1 MRAVMAAA
9 VTRPPVAVVDIRTLG
24 RASMVEIEEFLSLD
38 RMLLT
43 LRSGSKRQLFQ
54 ELASTAAAST
64 GLEAAAILAA
74 LNQREKLG
82 TTGIGEG
89 IAIPHA
95 RVPDLPK
102 LMGFFARLT
111 TPVEYDALDDA
122 PVDLVFLLL
131 APEESSTVQLKALA
145 RIARLLRDPEICARL
160 RSEQDPLQIYAVLTG
175 RAPGAAA

>member
-1 MRAVMAAA
+1 MPLLEFLTPEAVVPAMRVPTKKQALHELAAHAARLTGLDERAVF
-9 VTRPPVAVVDIRTLG
+9 DTL
-24 RASMVEIEEFLSLD
+24 L
-38 RMLLT
+38 
-43 LRSGSKRQLFQ
+43 
-54 ELASTAAAST
+54 
-64 GLEAAAILAA
+64 
-74 LNQREKLG
+74 QRERLG
-82 TTGIGEG
+82 STGIGEG

-160 RSEQDPLQIYAVLTG
+160 RSEQDPLQIYALLTG

>member
-1 MRAVMAAA
+1 
-9 VTRPPVAVVDIRTLG
+9 
-24 RASMVEIEEFLSLD
+24 MVEIDEFLSLD

-54 ELASTAAAST
+54 ELAGAATAAT
-64 GLEAAAILAA
+64 GIETAVILAA

-102 LMGFFARLT
+102 LMGFFARLK

-145 RIARLLRDPEICARL
+145 RIARLLRDPEICTRL
-160 RSEQDPLQIYAVLTG
+160 RSEQDAQQIYGLLTG
-175 RAPGAAA
+175 RAPGSST